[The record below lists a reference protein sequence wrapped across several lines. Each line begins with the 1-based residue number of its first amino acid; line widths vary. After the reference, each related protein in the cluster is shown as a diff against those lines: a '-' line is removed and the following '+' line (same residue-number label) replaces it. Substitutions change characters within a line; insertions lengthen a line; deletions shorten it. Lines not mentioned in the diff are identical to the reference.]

1 LVIPVD
7 EGGWYSKEEKQVGF
21 HLEEISEDDVKAT
34 NKNLRGLYE
43 NPGGLFENRGGIV

>member
-1 LVIPVD
+1 MKLAGIAKRKSRWGFILKRLV
-7 EGGWYSKEEKQVGF
+7 KM
-21 HLEEISEDDVKAT
+21 DVKAT